1 MTQAHT
7 PAPSLRVPYNG
18 VMRRPALLLG
28 VCVLFAAGCHQHPL
42 TDYRPLDQAGMWSSD
57 VEQLKG
63 LNISEQEIAQVVKLK
78 NAGISDD
85 TCVELVSSAHVRKN
99 LFTSADSAVNL
110 AGAGFT
116 EPQILE
122 IARAGQLD
130 AISVDA
136 VTLKLIGL
144 SDSSVQLILHMHLT
158 GKPVMASAN
167 ISELKNTGLT
177 ERQILERIKAGMT
190 DQQAEKEIEARERAR
205 DHANT
210 SFVRVRGRKPR

>member
-1 MTQAHT
+1 
-7 PAPSLRVPYNG
+7 
-18 VMRRPALLLG
+18 MRHQKILLG
-28 VCVLFAAGCHQHPL
+28 VCVFLVAGCHQHPL
-42 TDYRPLDQAGMWSSD
+42 TDFRPLDQAGMWSSD

-63 LNISEQEIAQVVKLK
+63 LNVSDQEIAQVVKLK
-78 NAGISDD
+78 HAGISDD
-85 TCVELVSSAHVRKN
+85 TCVELISTAHVRKN
-99 LFTSADSAVNL
+99 LFTSADSAANL

-116 EPQILE
+116 EQQILE

-130 AISVDA
+130 SISIDA

-144 SDSSVQLILHMHLT
+144 SDSTVQLILHRHLT
-158 GKPVMASAN
+158 GQPVMASAE

-177 ERQILERIKAGMT
+177 ERQILERINSGMT
-190 DQQAEKEIEARERAR
+190 DEQARKEITARERAR